1 MKKITIEEI
10 LNVIDNTS
18 IELYNSEWDELKV
31 AFEKFL
37 DTKKGTTGSTSG
49 WGNPIPKL
57 KDEWGNTDWRDTGEM
72 GG

>member
-1 MKKITIEEI
+1 MKNITVEEI

-18 IELYNSEWDELKV
+18 IELFNSEWDELKY

-37 DTKKGTTGSTSG
+37 ETKKEGASYGTT
-49 WGNPIPKL
+49 IHRKF

>member
-10 LNVIDNTS
+10 LNVIESTS
-18 IELYNSEWDELKV
+18 VELYNSEWDELKV

-37 DTKKGTTGSTSG
+37 DTKKGNTGSTSG
-49 WGNPIPKL
+49 WSNHKPL
-57 KDEWGNTDWRDTGEM
+57 RDEWGNSDWRDTGEM